1 MVLPRLR
8 ICAPTPSQVH
18 PYDRFF
24 FDEVS
29 GNYTVERFLA
39 DLERR
44 YGGVDAVLL
53 WPTYTNIGI
62 DDRNQFDFFRTM
74 PGGLD
79 GVKQVTAELHAAGVR
94 VLFPYNPWD
103 TGTRREP
110 LDDQRALV
118 ALLKQ
123 TGGDGANGDANPNPN
138 PDPDPDP
145 DLPWHASH
153 RADGRGSRTWQ
164 CAQRL
169 LHPCGCRRSS
179 SPSVSACG

>member
-18 PYDRFF
+18 PYDRLF

-44 YGGVDAVLL
+44 YGGADAVLL

-145 DLPWHASH
+145 DPPNQVTQWPPSRRAS
-153 RADGRGSRTWQ
+153 GRPR
-164 CAQRL
+164 
-169 LHPCGCRRSS
+169 CRR
-179 SPSVSACG
+179 ATRFGLGLGLE